1 MEKTRKK
8 KNIMAIASGKGGV
21 GKTWL
26 SITLTHLFAR
36 AGRRACLLDGDVGL
50 ANIDVQLGIAP
61 PQDLS
66 DIFTKGKHLRDIAY
80 PYELGGFDI
89 IPGRSGSGDMA
100 SLGDNALDTLNTQL
114 NEISEDYDFVIM
126 DLGAGIEKNVR
137 YLADLAD
144 RVIIVL
150 TDEPTSLTDA
160 YAFIKLCLQS
170 NQSPDIH
177 VVVNQA
183 STQKEGEKIFAT
195 ISKACT
201 SFLNY
206 EPKLLGII
214 RKDNKVRE
222 AIRSQSPMLKK
233 SPQSTAATDAAA
245 IAVKLMQTQSQLQN
259 A

>member
-1 MEKTRKK
+1 MTTKK
-8 KNIMAIASGKGGV
+8 HNIIAVASGKGGV

-36 AGRRACLLDGDVGL
+36 AGRRVCLFDGDVGL
-50 ANIDVQLGIAP
+50 ANIDVQLGVAP
-61 PQDLS
+61 PHDLS

-80 PYELGGFDI
+80 PYEEGGFDI

-100 SLGDNALDTLNTQL
+100 GLPENALATLNSQL
-114 NEISEDYDFVIM
+114 QDISDDYDYIVM
-126 DLGAGIEKNVR
+126 DLGAGIERNVR
-137 YLADLAD
+137 FLASLAD
-144 RVIIVL
+144 RIVIVL

-160 YAFIKLCLQS
+160 YAFIKLCLQQGGETP
-170 NQSPDIH
+170 NIQ

-183 STQKEGEKIFAT
+183 ATHKEGEKIYAS
-195 ISKACT
+195 INKACT

-206 EPKLLGII
+206 SPKLLGII

-222 AIRSQSPMLKK
+222 TIRSQTPMLKK
-233 SPQSTAATDAAA
+233 APSATAATDAAA
-245 IAVKLMQTQSQLQN
+245 ISVKLMQAHKQV

>member
-1 MEKTRKK
+1 MTSKK
-8 KNIMAIASGKGGV
+8 KNIIAVASGKGGV

-80 PYELGGFDI
+80 PYEEGGFDI

-100 SLGDNALDTLNTQL
+100 ALPDAALETLNNQL
-114 NEISEDYDFVIM
+114 QDIAGDYDFVIM
-126 DLGAGIEKNVR
+126 DLGAGIENNVR
-137 YLADLAD
+137 FLASLAD
-144 RVIIVL
+144 RVVIVL

-160 YAFIKLCLQS
+160 YAFIKLCLQ
-170 NQSPDIH
+170 QGKTPDIQI
-177 VVVNQA
+177 VVNQA
-183 STQKEGEKIFAT
+183 TTQKEGDKIYGA
-195 ISKACT
+195 ILKACQN
-201 SFLNY
+201 FLNY

-214 RKDNKVRE
+214 RKDNKVRD

-245 IAVKLMQTQSQLQN
+245 IAVKLMQSQLQN

>member
-1 MEKTRKK
+1 MTTKK
-8 KNIMAIASGKGGV
+8 HNIIAVASGKGGV

-36 AGRRACLLDGDVGL
+36 AGRRVCLFDGDVGL

-61 PQDLS
+61 PHDLS
-66 DIFTKGKHLRDIAY
+66 HIFTKGKHLRDIAY
-80 PYELGGFDI
+80 PYEDGGFDI

-100 SLGDNALDTLNTQL
+100 GLPDTALKTLDSQL
-114 NEISEDYDFVIM
+114 QDISEDYDYIVM

-137 YLADLAD
+137 FLAALSD
-144 RVIIVL
+144 RIIIVL

-160 YAFIKLCLQS
+160 YAFIKLCLQQG
-170 NQSPDIH
+170 NTPDIQI
-177 VVVNQA
+177 VVNQA
-183 STQKEGEKIFAT
+183 STQKEGERIYSS
-195 ISKACT
+195 INKACT

-206 EPKLLGII
+206 SPEMLGVI

-222 AIRSQSPMLKK
+222 SIRSQVPMLKK
-233 SPQSTAATDAAA
+233 APSATAATDAAA
-245 IAVKLMQTQSQLQN
+245 ISVKIMQAQMQN

>member
-1 MEKTRKK
+1 MTTK
-8 KNIMAIASGKGGV
+8 KNNIIAVASGKGGV

-80 PYELGGFDI
+80 PYEEGGFDI

-100 SLGDNALDTLNTQL
+100 NLPDNALRNLNQQL
-114 NEISEDYDFVIM
+114 QDISEDYDHILM

-137 YLADLAD
+137 FLAALAD
-144 RVIIVL
+144 RVVVVL

-160 YAFIKLCLQS
+160 YAFIKLCLQQD
-170 NQSPDIH
+170 NTAKIQ

-183 STQKEGEKIFAT
+183 STQKEGEKIYGS
-195 ISKACT
+195 ILKACQN
-201 SFLNY
+201 FLNY

-214 RKDNKVRE
+214 RKDNKVRDT
-222 AIRSQSPMLKK
+222 IRSQSPMLKR
-233 SPQSTAATDAAA
+233 SPQSTAATDVAA
-245 IAVKLMQTQSQLQN
+245 ISVKLMQNQMQD